1 MPDKCSL
8 FKFKN
13 QNHSMRVPFEVS
25 ADSESSTE
33 AIGVCEPSSD
43 MSFTNQYQKKK
54 PCGLRY
60 HIVCFDDKLYSQ
72 KPVIHRANRE
82 DDDVAQIFIE
92 MLKENIKN
100 IHEEFNL
107 KNKMVLSDEGRR
119 DFNNVAHFWICKGS
133 LNNEKK

>member
-13 QNHSMRVPFEVS
+13 QNRSMRVPFEVS

-43 MSFTNQYQKKK
+43 MSFTNQYQNKK

>member
-1 MPDKCSL
+1 MWAKQWYEFHKS
-8 FKFKN
+8 
-13 QNHSMRVPFEVS
+13 VS
-25 ADSESSTE
+25 K
-33 AIGVCEPSSD
+33 
-43 MSFTNQYQKKK
+43 QK
-54 PCGLRY
+54 PCGLRH

-133 LNNEKK
+133 LNNEKKWETPAILQGGIVE